1 MRMNIQNLKTS
12 LLNTHLCSNGSF
24 SSSVDFNVWADAAY
38 LILLQKLNINNNVDR
53 NVKYIISCLNE
64 DGYWGIISDK
74 CSEASY
80 KNTLIAYKATKRY
93 LSKEEINKVE
103 NFLEKYKGNR
113 WVDPYT
119 EMLIAEENQKV
130 YYPPIFLNFLSDSFC
145 RILGNLHLS
154 FPSLFKWSI
163 FLYPSGW
170 SRNAFPQLTCCGYLL
185 SGKQKGKVKKLI
197 NIILNNQLDNGS
209 WFDTILPTIG
219 SIYALYLFGY
229 EKSSSIIGEGLE
241 FLQLRL
247 RDNGG
252 LDRFNLSVWNTS
264 LSLIALLSQKGIRAN
279 FNDSVAFLIDNQS
292 KDGGWAFSEFN
303 PELPDHDDTA
313 LSLVAL
319 RFCLEKEYFIPE
331 ETIANGINF
340 LLERQNKD
348 GGWAA
353 FDKNQSRKK
362 AGYLPPWHV
371 EYGHELKD
379 PSTADVTGHALY
391 ALTLYKEEFELR
403 QAIQNAINFLE
414 KDQMPEGFW
423 YGRWGLCYIY
433 GTSRAIIGL
442 CAAGCK
448 KDFVRKGV
456 TWLESFQNGDGG
468 WGENYLSYFQ
478 PTPIQ
483 DKSTLEQTSWAVIA
497 LIRFYNKKTASI
509 TRGIEYLKTVYEK
522 YGFSSPPTSYSAAA
536 IEPAV
541 YDIYNKI
548 FPLQA
553 FNEYDN
559 LN

>member
-1 MRMNIQNLKTS
+1 MNIQDLKIS
-12 LLNTHLCSNGSF
+12 LNNKHLCSNGSF

-38 LILLQKLNINNNVDR
+38 LILLQRLNIDNEVYSS
-53 NVKYIISCLNE
+53 VKYIISCLNE
-64 DGYWGIISDK
+64 NGYWGIISNK
-74 CSEASY
+74 YSEASY
-80 KNTLIAYKATKRY
+80 KNTLIAYKATKKY
-93 LSKEEINKVE
+93 LSKKEILKIE
-103 NFLEKYKGNR
+103 QFLKDYNGNR

-119 EMLIAEENQKV
+119 EMLIAEENQKI
-130 YYPPIFLNFLSDSFC
+130 YYPPIFLNFLPSSFC
-145 RILGNLHLS
+145 RGLGNLHLS
-154 FPSLFKWSI
+154 FPTLFKWSI

-170 SRNAFPQLTCCGYLL
+170 SRNAFPQLTCCGHLL
-185 SGKQKGKVKKLI
+185 SGKPKRKVNKLI
-197 NIILNNQLDNGS
+197 HKILVNQLDNGS

-229 EKSSSIIGEGLE
+229 ERSSSFIIKGLE
-241 FLQLRL
+241 FLQLKL
-247 RDNGG
+247 RNNGG

-264 LSLIALLSQKGIRAN
+264 LSLIALLSQKDIKAN
-279 FNDSVAFLIDNQS
+279 FSNSVSFLIDNQS
-292 KDGGWAFSEFN
+292 KNGGWAFSEFN

-313 LSLVAL
+313 LSLTAL
-319 RFCLEKEYFIPE
+319 RFCLEKEYYIPE
-331 ETIANGINF
+331 ETIENGINF
-340 LLERQNKD
+340 LLKRQNKD

-353 FDKNQSRKK
+353 FDKNQSHKK

-379 PSTADVTGHALY
+379 PSTADVTSHALY
-391 ALTLYKEEFELR
+391 ALTLYKDDFQLE
-403 QAIQNAINFLE
+403 QAIQNAISFLE
-414 KDQMPEGFW
+414 KDQMPQGYW

-448 KDFVRKGV
+448 KDFVRKGAI
-456 TWLESFQNGDGG
+456 WLESFQNSDGG

-478 PTPIQ
+478 SSPIQ
-483 DKSTLEQTSWAVIA
+483 DKSTLEQTSWAIIA
-497 LIRFYNKKTASI
+497 LIRFYKKKTASI
-509 TRGIEYLKTVYEK
+509 TKGIEYLKMVYEK

-536 IEPAV
+536 IEPAI

-553 FNEYDN
+553 FNEYNN